1 VGPTNAR
8 VNTKN
13 KPPRLL
19 EGDTAHVEITATDDD
34 GLGLATHK
42 GLTLHIAGGFSGEHV
57 LVKVTHVS
65 KQRAEAHAVV
75 VNIVRPHLQRRRAP
89 CSHHESRA
97 RVGCTGCPLMLLKP
111 AAQQALKQEQL
122 AKLGIT
128 PDRWVEVTGAELGYR
143 WSAKRVAQGSA
154 GRLMLGSYLRRSHR
168 IADMITCVVD
178 HPLIQSCALEL
189 QRLANDLRIAGYD
202 ESTCMGELRYVWLK
216 TNGKQVL
223 VTLITS
229 REVTEEL
236 RTLASQLVDAC
247 RARGFDVG
255 VHVGVQNDTGNN
267 MRTESATLLH
277 GAKTLSVELAGVSLE
292 LGPLGFLQPNPA
304 VAALAYADLCH
315 SAAGQPVTGTLALD
329 VYAGAGAT
337 THQLRTQ
344 FRQVLANDADHE
356 SARSLGV
363 KPQDARDFLDDMI
376 KQGAKPSLAVCNPP
390 RGGMGKD
397 VCESLIKL
405 APERIHIMSCNP
417 VSLARDLKQLGAH
430 YSIEGTRAY
439 DTLPQTLHVEVVTML
454 TRNEGA

>member
-1 VGPTNAR
+1 MTTTNKR
-8 VNTKN
+8 H
-13 KPPRLL
+13 RLL

-42 GLTLHIAGGFSGEHV
+42 GLTLHVAGGFAGEHV

-65 KQRAEAHAVV
+65 KQRPDAHAVV

-128 PDRWVEVTGAELGYR
+128 PDRWVDVEGAELGYR

-229 REVTEEL
+229 RDVTEEL
-236 RTLASQLVDAC
+236 RSLAVQLVESG
-247 RARGFDVG
+247 RAAG

-277 GAKTLSVELAGVSLE
+277 GAATLPVELAGVALE

-304 VAALAYADLCH
+304 VAALAYADLCRDA
-315 SAAGQPVTGTLALD
+315 SGQAVTGALALD

-344 FRQVLANDADHE
+344 FSRVLANDADHE
-356 SARSLGV
+356 SARLLGV
-363 KPQDARDFLDDMI
+363 KPQDACDFLGDAI
-376 KQGAKPSLAVCNPP
+376 KQGANPSLAVCNPP

-397 VCESLIKL
+397 VCDSLIKL

-430 YSIEGTRAY
+430 YTVEGTRAY
-439 DTLPQTLHVEVVTML
+439 DTLPQTLHVEVVTWL
-454 TRNEGA
+454 KRKEGDQQ